1 MFRKIMCVL
10 GIALSLDA
18 MIFGFYFL
26 GVALFTPLYN
36 TVPISGIIILFI
48 SIPMCY
54 ISVKKLIQ
62 IDNNS
67 VSYVYANSPKD
78 ATICVFWGI
87 VIGAILLC
95 VILGYFSN
103 YSGTVTQTNTTTNI
117 TSQKINLDPHKNS
130 TYKPK
135 QDYESISAV
144 DLINEFNENEIA
156 ANEKYNGKTIIV
168 SGKILDFV
176 STDVL
181 GERYTYV
188 ELSGS
193 NSDLWSLENVQ
204 ALFEKQSEISKL
216 SNYQKGQEITIKGVF
231 LGKSILN
238 LVIDNCS
245 VVE

>member
-18 MIFGFYFL
+18 MIFGFYWL
-26 GVALFTPLYN
+26 GISLVNPLY
-36 TVPISGIIILFI
+36 SGIFVYGVVFLLI
-48 SIPMCY
+48 SLPICY
-54 ISVKKLIQ
+54 VSIKKLVQ
-62 IDNNS
+62 IDNNT
-67 VSYVYANSPKD
+67 VAYVYANSPKD

-87 VIGAILLC
+87 VIGVILICL
-95 VILGYFSN
+95 ILGYFAVPERN
-103 YSGTVTQTNTTTNI
+103 TPTNTLNKVV
-117 TSQKINLDPHKNS
+117 SQQNSPVNNKNNAS
-130 TYKPK
+130 TPK

>member
-1 MFRKIMCVL
+1 M
-10 GIALSLDA
+10 DA
-18 MIFGFYFL
+18 MVFGVYWFGISLLNTSYRGVFVYGVVFL
-26 GVALFTPLYN
+26 L
-36 TVPISGIIILFI
+36 ISLPVCYV
-48 SIPMCY
+48 SI
-54 ISVKKLIQ
+54 KKLVQ
-62 IDNNS
+62 IDNNT
-67 VSYVYANSPKD
+67 VAYVYANSPKD
-78 ATICVFWGI
+78 ATICVFAGI
-87 VIGAILLC
+87 ITGVILICL
-95 VILGYFSN
+95 ILGYFSALRE
-103 YSGTVTQTNTTTNI
+103 STPTNALNNVV
-117 TSQKINLDPHKNS
+117 SQQNS
-130 TYKPK
+130 PVNNQNNASTPK
-135 QDYESISAV
+135 QDYKSIFAA

-188 ELSGS
+188 KLDGS
-193 NSDLWSLENVQ
+193 NSDVWSLENVQ

-216 SNYQKGQEITIKGVF
+216 SNYQKGEEITIKGVF

>member
-18 MIFGFYFL
+18 MIFGFYWL
-26 GVALFTPLYN
+26 GVSLSNPLY
-36 TVPISGIIILFI
+36 SGIFVYGVVFLLI
-48 SIPMCY
+48 SLPICY
-54 ISVKKLIQ
+54 VSIKKLVQ
-62 IDNNS
+62 IDNNT
-67 VSYVYANSPKD
+67 VAYVYANSPKD

-95 VILGYFSN
+95 VILGHFAVPERN
-103 YSGTVTQTNTTTNI
+103 TPTNTLNKVV
-117 TSQKINLDPHKNS
+117 SQQNS
-130 TYKPK
+130 PVNTQNNASTPK
-135 QDYESISAV
+135 QDYKSISAV